1 VNGVATLGLSE
12 AVRPMLGGGNR
23 DLLDNAGS
31 LGIGPA
37 FAMQKTAQP
46 SQQPVQQYQPQT
58 FQPAP
63 VQFTAFQP
71 AQPFAPRAQAN
82 VPGSQ
87 LDSATSQP
95 RTIK

>member
-1 VNGVATLGLSE
+1 
-12 AVRPMLGGGNR
+12 MLGSGNR
-23 DLLDNAGS
+23 DLLDNYGQFS
-31 LGIGPA
+31 SVVGIPNLL
-37 FAMQKTAQP
+37 QRTTAQP
-46 SQQPVQQYQPQT
+46 AQQPVQQYQPQT